1 MFLNKAFAIDYLI
14 SFTSFSFSFFFICS
28 AFCTGPGLLGKI
40 FWGPKR
46 VDFQLW
52 RVEILISCG
61 QGEWLWFKR
70 APVDFLSG
78 FPTHQSYMG
87 RFPLPKHRE
96 NLSGLYCKGIPLH
109 LACVTQNT
117 SPALAPL
124 CNKADGFLSG
134 SEDTSPP
141 GK

>member
-1 MFLNKAFAIDYLI
+1 MYTYQNHSSYLL
-14 SFTSFSFSFFFICS
+14 SLFFICS
-28 AFCTGPGLLGKI
+28 GFCTGPGLLGKI
-40 FWGPKR
+40 FGGPKR

-52 RVEILISCG
+52 RVEILISWG
-61 QGEWLWFKR
+61 QGERLWFKR
-70 APVDFLSG
+70 ALVDFLSG

>member
-1 MFLNKAFAIDYLI
+1 MFLNKALAVDYLI
-14 SFTSFSFSFFFICS
+14 SFTSLCLSLFFIFS
-28 AFCTGPGLLGKI
+28 GFCTGPGLLGKI

-46 VDFQLW
+46 VGFQLR
-52 RVEILISCG
+52 RVEILNSWG
-61 QGEWLWFKR
+61 QGERLWFKR
-70 APVDFLSG
+70 ALVDFLSG

-87 RFPLPKHRE
+87 RFPLPKLRE
-96 NLSGLYCKGIPLH
+96 NLNGLYCKGIPFH
-109 LACVTQNT
+109 LACVTQDV

>member
-1 MFLNKAFAIDYLI
+1 MFLNKVLAIDYLI
-14 SFTSFSFSFFFICS
+14 SFTSLSLSLFFICS
-28 AFCTGPGLLGKI
+28 AFCTGPGILGKI

-52 RVEILISCG
+52 RVEILISQG
-61 QGEWLWFKR
+61 QGERLWFKG

-78 FPTHQSYMG
+78 FTSHQSYMG
-87 RFPLPKHRE
+87 RFPLPKLRE

-109 LACVTQNT
+109 LACVTQDT
-117 SPALAPL
+117 SPALAPSS
-124 CNKADGFLSG
+124 NKADGFLSG